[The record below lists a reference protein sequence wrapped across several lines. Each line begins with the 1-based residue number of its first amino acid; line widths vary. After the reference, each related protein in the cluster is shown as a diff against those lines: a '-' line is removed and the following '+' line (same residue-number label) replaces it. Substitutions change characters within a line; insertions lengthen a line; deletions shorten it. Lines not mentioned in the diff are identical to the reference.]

1 MLLNLR
7 WPILFLVLLGAIVA
21 LAAKEYVAPR
31 ANPANSYPAHDA
43 HSNEGVTIAADPYD
57 QAEKAAAIFTVPF
70 EDAGFLPIF
79 LVISNDNDEPV
90 SLTNLHVELVTANKS
105 KVQPAISDD
114 IQRRFRRGGP
124 RTGEPPKPR
133 LPIPGTRVP
142 KPPKSESRDAV
153 EEFNQ
158 ASFVAKAV
166 EPHGNQ
172 AGFLFFDVTDISR
185 PLAGAHLY
193 VSGVRNAKGQDLM
206 FFDIPLDD
214 YLNRPK

>member
-7 WPILFLVLLGAIVA
+7 WPALVLVLLGAIVA
-21 LAAKEYVAPR
+21 LAAKEYVAPH
-31 ANPANSYPAHDA
+31 ANPANTYPAHDA
-43 HSNEGVTIAADPYD
+43 HSTEGVTIAADPYD
-57 QAEKAAAIFTVPF
+57 QAEKAAIFTVPF
-70 EDAGFLPIF
+70 DDVGFLPVF

-90 SLTNLHVELVTANKS
+90 SLTNIQVELVTANKS
-105 KVQPAISDD
+105 KIQPAIADD

-124 RTGEPPKPR
+124 STGEPPKQR
-133 LPIPGTRVP
+133 LPIPGTRIP

-158 ASFVAKAV
+158 ARFVAKAV

-172 AGFLFFDVTDISR
+172 AGFLFFDVAGITR
-185 PLAGAHLY
+185 PLAGGHLY
-193 VSGVRNAKGQDLM
+193 VSGVRDAKGQELM
-206 FFDIPLDD
+206 FFDIPLDN